1 MSETPTTA
9 EPMTMES
16 LLGEIESSI
25 RTVRRGDVVE
35 GVVVQAAADE
45 IMVDIGLKAEGIV
58 SGRELARMDEA
69 LDMSVGEKVLVYVV
83 NPETAEGHA
92 LLSIRRAMAER
103 AWREIEE
110 RYHNGEILE
119 TSVIDANKG
128 GVIVDIGLR
137 GFVPSSQLVSLERPP
152 NRDASEEDLLA
163 RLSELIGRELK
174 LKIIEVDRRRNRL
187 ILSERLA
194 EREMRAQQREQLLK
208 ELEVGQTREGVV
220 SNLCSFGAF
229 VDLGGADGLVHI
241 SEISWSRVED
251 PGEVLQVGEKVLV
264 SVLSL
269 DHESKK
275 IGLSIKR
282 TEKDPWEGIE
292 ARYPVGIEVPGI
304 IIKIAPF
311 GAFVRVEDG
320 IEGLAHNSEVSL
332 EGRDLLQEGHE
343 LTFRVLSADPQ
354 RHRMRLSPIDLEE
367 RLGHLMA
374 QPEGEELA
382 PSEEP
387 EQAAAAPETE
397 AEAETE
403 SD

>member
-1 MSETPTTA
+1 
-9 EPMTMES
+9 
-16 LLGEIESSI
+16 
-25 RTVRRGDVVE
+25 
-35 GVVVQAAADE
+35 
-45 IMVDIGLKAEGIV
+45 
-58 SGRELARMDEA
+58 
-69 LDMSVGEKVLVYVV
+69 
-83 NPETAEGHA
+83 
-92 LLSIRRAMAER
+92 
-103 AWREIEE
+103 
-110 RYHNGEILE
+110 
-119 TSVIDANKG
+119 
-128 GVIVDIGLR
+128 
-137 GFVPSSQLVSLERPP
+137 
-152 NRDASEEDLLA
+152 LLA

-194 EREMRAQQREQLLK
+194 EREMRAQQREQLLV

-251 PGEVLQVGEKVLV
+251 PSEVLGVGEKVQV
-264 SVLSL
+264 CVLSL

-292 ARYPVGIEVPGI
+292 ARYPVGKEVPGI

-320 IEGLAHNSEVSL
+320 IEGLAHNSEMTP
-332 EGRDLLQEGHE
+332 EGRDVLQEGQE

-354 RHRMRLSPIDLEE
+354 RHRMRLSPTDLEE
-367 RLGHLMA
+367 KLGHLMV
-374 QPEGEELA
+374 EN
-382 PSEEP
+382 
-387 EQAAAAPETE
+387 APEE
-397 AEAETE
+397 EFGE
-403 SD
+403 SDTAPESVVEEE

>member
-1 MSETPTTA
+1 MQESPTT
-9 EPMTMES
+9 EVPMTMES
-16 LLGEIESSI
+16 LLSEIESSI

-35 GVVVQAAADE
+35 GVVVQSAPDE

-110 RYHNGEILE
+110 RYNNGEILE

-251 PGEVLQVGEKVLV
+251 PGEVLRVGEKVEV
-264 SVLSL
+264 CVLSL

-282 TEKDPWEGIE
+282 TEPDPWEGIE
-292 ARYPVGIEVPGI
+292 ARYPVGVEVPGI

-320 IEGLAHNSEVSL
+320 IEGLAHNSEMTP
-332 EGRDLLQEGHE
+332 EGRDLLDEGQE

-367 RLGHLMA
+367 KLGHLRA
-374 QPEGEELA
+374 ELASDEEL
-382 PSEEP
+382 
-387 EQAAAAPETE
+387 EQSE
-397 AEAETE
+397 AEPGTE
-403 SD
+403 VEEE